1 MKVRSII
8 NAQIE
13 IVDEISEEDYKEYNN
28 NHNKNTY
35 KPQIAEIIKRDLQ
48 AENVLIKSYRLEEIN

>member
-8 NAQIE
+8 NAEIE

-48 AENVLIKSYRLEEIN
+48 ADSVLVKSYRLEEIN

>member
-28 NHNKNTY
+28 NHNKNTNH
-35 KPQIAEIIKRDLQ
+35 LQ
-48 AENVLIKSYRLEEIN
+48 

>member
-1 MKVRSII
+1 MKTRTII

-13 IVDEISEEDYKEYNN
+13 IVDGISEEDYKEYSSNQ
-28 NHNKNTY
+28 NKNTY

-48 AENVLIKSYRLEEIN
+48 ADKVIVKSYRIEQIN

>member
-13 IVDEISEEDYKEYNN
+13 IIDEISEDDYKEYGN

-48 AENVLIKSYRLEEIN
+48 AENVLVKSYRLEEIN

>member
-1 MKVRSII
+1 MKIRSII

-13 IVDEISEEDYKEYNN
+13 IIDEISEEDYKEYGN

-35 KPQIAEIIKRDLQ
+35 NPQIAEIIKRDLQ
-48 AENVLIKSYRLEEIN
+48 ADSVLVKSYRLEEIN

>member
-8 NAQIE
+8 NAEIE
-13 IVDEISEEDYKEYNN
+13 IVDEISEEDYKEYSN

-48 AENVLIKSYRLEEIN
+48 ADSVLVKSYRLEEIN